1 MLYLIFIDNLYSKK
15 RVMKRVLLIC
25 TTKIGKTGITN
36 VVMNYLRSFNTVEI
50 KFDLCAIN
58 NPEQTYIDIVRNQ
71 GGNVYV
77 IERLGKTVRYF
88 KKLTHLIR
96 VQGYDVVHIHTN
108 SHTAILELLAAKIAK
123 CPVRIVHSHNTTCK
137 SVLLHRM
144 LTPFFYLLYTHGL
157 ACGMDAGRW
166 MFGNRPFSV
175 INNGV
180 DVVKFSFDKYKRN
193 AIRKKLCVEEGHF
206 LLGHVGMFNG
216 VKNQQF
222 VVEIVS
228 ELCKKNE
235 KYRLV
240 LIGDGEQ
247 RNKVEEITK
256 NLNLEDKVFF
266 TGNIDNVS
274 DYLSAIDLIVM
285 PSLYEGLPLALIEQQ
300 ANGLKCVVSDT
311 ITQEVNKTGNV
322 TFLSLN
328 SPAEKWAEIIESMNN
343 VEDREIV
350 SQNAINDIILA
361 GYSIREEAKKLED
374 YYKEIIK

>member
-1 MLYLIFIDNLYSKK
+1 MDS
-15 RVMKRVLLIC
+15 MKRILLIC
-25 TTKIGKTGITN
+25 TTRIGKTGVTN
-36 VVMNYLRSFNTVEI
+36 VVMNYLHSFNTEDI

-58 NPEQTYIDIVRNQ
+58 NPEQSYIDLVRNL
-71 GGNVYV
+71 GGEVYV
-77 IERLGKTVRYF
+77 IERLGNAFSYF
-88 KKLTHLIR
+88 KNLILLIKE
-96 VQGYDVVHIHTN
+96 QNYDAVHIHTN
-108 SHTAILELLAAKIAK
+108 SHTAVLELLAAKIAG

-137 SVLLHRM
+137 SVLLHRL
-144 LTPFFYLLYTHGL
+144 LTPFFNILYTHGF
-157 ACGMDAGRW
+157 ACGEEAGRW

-180 DVVKFSFDKYKRN
+180 DVAKFVYDKSKRDE
-193 AIRKKLCVEEGHF
+193 IRTKLGVDDNQF
-206 LLGHVGMFNG
+206 FLGHVGMFNG

-222 VVEIVS
+222 VVEVVS

-235 KYRLV
+235 NYRLV

-311 ITQEVNKTGNV
+311 ITREVNKTGNV

-328 SPAEKWAEIIESMNN
+328 SPAEKWAEVIESTKH
-343 VEDREIV
+343 EGDRGVV
-350 SQNAINDIILA
+350 SHNAIKDIIAA
-361 GYSIREEAKKLED
+361 GYSIREEAKKLEN

>member
-1 MLYLIFIDNLYSKK
+1 
-15 RVMKRVLLIC
+15 MKRVLLIC
-25 TTKIGKTGITN
+25 TTRIGKTGITN
-36 VVMNYLRSFNTVEI
+36 VVMNYLRSFNTEDI

-58 NPEQTYIDIVRNQ
+58 NPEQAYIDIVRKQ
-71 GGNVYV
+71 GGEVYV
-77 IERLGKTVRYF
+77 IERLGNTFTYF
-88 KKLTHLIR
+88 MDLIHLVKKQH
-96 VQGYDVVHIHTN
+96 YNAVHIHTN
-108 SHTAILELLAAKIAK
+108 SHTAVLELLAAKFAGCK
-123 CPVRIVHSHNTTCK
+123 VRIVHSHNTTCK
-137 SVLLHRM
+137 SVLLHRL
-144 LTPFFYLLYTHGL
+144 LTPVFNLLYTHGF
-157 ACGMDAGRW
+157 ACGDEAGRW

-180 DVVKFSFDKYKRN
+180 DVAKFVFDKSKRDE
-193 AIRKKLCVEEGHF
+193 IRTKLRVEDNQI

-222 VVEIVS
+222 IVEVVS

-235 KYRLV
+235 NYRLV

-300 ANGLKCVVSDT
+300 ANGLRCIVSDT

-328 SPAEKWAEIIESMNN
+328 SPAEKWAT
-343 VEDREIV
+343 EIV
-350 SQNAINDIILA
+350 SMKKVEGRELVSQKAINDIISA
-361 GYSIREEAKKLED
+361 GYSIREEANKLERF
-374 YYKEIIK
+374 YKEILK